1 MIKNKKMRVLLKI
14 FGVVAYVVTL
24 YYLARLGLIGLNDT
38 HKLRNI
44 IPVFIVLFYL
54 IPSQKTFFYIVLP
67 FSLLACIVTPISL
80 IYGDIDYQ
88 ALISLIATNTIE
100 AQEFIAQIPVK
111 HFLQGISI
119 PVLAFFAFWVSQKID
134 IKPWRNK
141 VGVLI
146 EVACESDFVA
156 KNEDFKAFVKD
167 LCMHIAAAAPICIS
181 KEDVPADII
190 AKEREIAMAQLE
202 GDKKPEAIKE
212 KIVNGK
218 IDKFVSGVA
227 LLEQPFVKD
236 DSMTIGDL
244 IKSKIATIGEKIE
257 VKRFTRYQI

>member
-1 MIKNKKMRVLLKI
+1 MEINAKMVNALRTRTGAGMMDCKKALIEANGDEEKAVEILRKH
-14 FGVVAYVVTL
+14 GSA
-24 YYLARLGLIGLNDT
+24 LADKKAARTASQGLIAA
-38 HKLRNI
+38 
-44 IPVFIVLFYL
+44 
-54 IPSQKTFFYIVLP
+54 YIH
-67 FSLLACIVTPISL
+67 S
-80 IYGDIDYQ
+80 
-88 ALISLIATNTIE
+88 N
-100 AQEFIAQIPVK
+100 
-111 HFLQGISI
+111 
-119 PVLAFFAFWVSQKID
+119 
-134 IKPWRNK
+134 NK